1 MSIISNLEPED
12 VLRYFEK
19 ICSIPH
25 GSGNTDKISNFCVSF
40 AKEHGLKYQKDDY
53 NNVIIWKDGSP
64 GYENS
69 PAVMIQGHLDM
80 VCEKETYYKFDFEKY
95 GLNLQLKDGIISAK
109 GTTLGGDDGIAIAY
123 ALAIL
128 ESDSIPHPPL
138 EAVFTTD
145 EEVGMTGAAAIDVST
160 LKSRIMLNIDSEEE
174 GYLLVSCAG
183 GATATV
189 EIPIKKKGIF
199 GICAQIWIKGLK
211 GGHSGVEIDK
221 GRANSNILMGRTL
234 YSLSQKFQFN
244 IMTIYGGLKDNA
256 IPRETYSRII
266 FSGNTDMEEV
276 KKHLEELNKIYS
288 NEYSS
293 TDSGIKIV
301 VETDNKPS
309 NQEVFNT
316 KTTSRVITAL
326 VNLPNGIQRMS
337 HDIEGLV
344 QTSLN
349 LGKLDTVVLDLEK
362 HTSHRD
368 YPMCVRFNYSLRSSI
383 STEKE
388 ELADRIKC
396 LAEALGGT
404 VYLKGDYPAWE
415 YKKDSPLRDLMTE
428 VFEEQY
434 GKKPVIQ
441 AIHAGVECG
450 LFAGKLP
457 GLDCVS
463 YGPDIK
469 NIHTP
474 QESMDVESV
483 KRTWEYTLEIL
494 KRLK

>member
-1 MSIISNLEPED
+1 
-12 VLRYFEK
+12 
-19 ICSIPH
+19 
-25 GSGNTDKISNFCVSF
+25 
-40 AKEHGLKYQKDDY
+40 
-53 NNVIIWKDGSP
+53 
-64 GYENS
+64 
-69 PAVMIQGHLDM
+69 
-80 VCEKETYYKFDFEKY
+80 
-95 GLNLQLKDGIISAK
+95 
-109 GTTLGGDDGIAIAY
+109 
-123 ALAIL
+123 
-128 ESDSIPHPPL
+128 
-138 EAVFTTD
+138 
-145 EEVGMTGAAAIDVST
+145 
-160 LKSRIMLNIDSEEE
+160 MLNIDSEEE

-183 GATATV
+183 GAGVTV
-189 EIPIKKKGIF
+189 EIPVKRKGIS
-199 GICAQIWIKGLK
+199 GKCAEIWIKGLK

-221 GRANSNILMGRTL
+221 GRANSNVLMGRIL
-234 YSLSQKFQFN
+234 YSLSQKFEFN

-266 FSGNTDMEEV
+266 FNKNTDMEAV
-276 KKHLEELNKIYS
+276 RKHLEGLNKIYS
-288 NEYSS
+288 NEYSA
-293 TDSGIKIV
+293 TDAGIKIV
-301 VETDNKPS
+301 VEIEDNLHNYSAFYDKS
-309 NQEVFNT
+309 
-316 KTTSRVITAL
+316 TSKVITAL
-326 VNLPNGIQRMS
+326 TSFPNGIQRMS

-349 LGKLDTVVLDLEK
+349 LGKLDTAVLDK
-362 HTSHRD
+362 DDRINHRD
-368 YPMCVRFNYSLRSSI
+368 CPFCVRFNYSLRSSV

-404 VYLKGDYPAWE
+404 VSLSGDYPAWE

-434 GKKPVIQ
+434 GRKPVIQ

-474 QESMDVESV
+474 QESLDVESV
-483 KRTWEYTLEIL
+483 KRTWKYTLEVL